1 MKTKRVASMLPLLAG
16 IGMGIAAL
24 ASPFLSANHYV
35 FAEGKRYTADHLL
48 FFFWGKYYTVAG
60 ANAIQ
65 SQMDTYDFG
74 DFPLY
79 TMAVIVLGL
88 ILGAVSMFGGR
99 GIVMNVKGRI
109 LKLKLDIN
117 PLWLQLFA
125 TIFVVLSYIYMTDA
139 TRILST
145 ALEMDRYVPEDGP
158 AVEFLLGSSVA
169 LAISTIMTATK
180 FLKGD
185 SKIEENKIEENK
197 IEENKTVSAVK
208 S

>member
-60 ANAIQ
+60 ANEIQ

-79 TMAVIVLGL
+79 SMAVIILGL
-88 ILGAVSMFGGR
+88 ILATVSMFGGR
-99 GIVMNVKGRI
+99 GIILNIKGRI

-117 PLWLQLFA
+117 PVWLQMFA
-125 TIFVVLSYIYMTDA
+125 TIFIVLSYIYMTNA
-139 TRILST
+139 TGILST
-145 ALEMDRYVPEDGP
+145 ALQMDNYVPEDGP
-158 AVEFLLGSSVA
+158 SVDFLLGSAIA
-169 LAISTIMTATK
+169 LAISTIMTASK
-180 FLKGD
+180 FLKDD
-185 SKIEENKIEENK
+185 SKKQENKKQETKENQT
-197 IEENKTVSAVK
+197 ESVSNT
-208 S
+208 